1 MTEEEVNA
9 HLALADARLR
19 VANGEYVTPEEYR
32 GIIIG
37 LQAGRE
43 SRARAQSEAS
53 RAKAKARRA
62 AARPKIDIDS
72 LFASLKEEPE
82 G

>member
-1 MTEEEVNA
+1 MTEEEVQA
-9 HLALADARLR
+9 HVALADARLR

-43 SRARAQSEAS
+43 ARARAQSEAS
-53 RAKAKARRA
+53 RAKTKARRA
-62 AARPKIDIDS
+62 ATRPTVDVDS
-72 LFASLKEEPE
+72 LFASLRED
-82 G
+82 